1 MPNQKTDSRVAAL
14 RKLRLIG
21 MVHLPPLPGS
31 AGYKI
36 APRRTARPLDAIAQQ
51 AVAEATLLARAGFDA
66 VIVENFGD
74 APFTATNVSPETLA
88 AMSVVIDHV
97 ARAVKVPIGVNILR
111 NDALSALAVAAVTG
125 AVFIRVNVLSGAYA
139 TDQGI
144 ITGNANQLL
153 ARRAAVAP
161 HVAIAADVHVKH
173 ATPISQPDLALAVE
187 ETATRAGADAII
199 LSGAGTG
206 KPTDLAALR
215 RVREAACGLPIWI
228 GSGVTA
234 EMVRESLRAAD
245 AVIVGTAL
253 KQGSRTTAPLDRARV
268 AAFIKAA
275 GRK

>member
-1 MPNQKTDSRVAAL
+1 MPNQKTDSPAASL

-31 AGYKI
+31 AGYRT

-111 NDALSALAVAAVTG
+111 NDALGALAVAAVTG

-275 GRK
+275 GRQ